1 MGRYALKRLLI
12 LIPTL
17 IAVTIIVFTLMNFV
31 PGDPVMIALGPGT
44 HTPAE
49 IEAKTIAM
57 GLDRPFLVRLG
68 EYLSGVFFRFDF
80 GTSLIDGTSIQY
92 QLITRFPNTLKI
104 AIYSIIFTVVIGIP
118 LGVFCAQH
126 ANSLGDRFALV
137 VTLVLDSMP
146 SFWLA
151 LLLMLLFALQ
161 LHWLPSTGSG
171 SFKYFILPT
180 LANSLGGLAG
190 FTRQVRASML
200 EVTRSDYVTTA
211 RSKGIPERKVIY
223 GHALPNAL
231 IPILTLIGMRFGGML
246 GGATVIEV
254 IFSIPGI
261 GQLLVN
267 GINNR
272 DSTVVTGGIVFIALT
287 FSLIMLLTD
296 LAYALV
302 DPRIKAQYASRK
314 KKNRGED
321 KHHHGRHGHEKRGD
335 KHEEEQN
342 Q

>member
-1 MGRYALKRLLI
+1 MGRYVLKRLLI

-31 PGDPVMIALGPGT
+31 PGDPVMIALGSGT

-49 IEAKTIAM
+49 VEAKRIAM

-68 EYLSGVFFRFDF
+68 EFLKGIFLHFDF

-126 ANSLGDRFALV
+126 ANSVGDRIALV
-137 VTLVLDSMP
+137 ITLVLDSMP

-151 LLLMLLFALQ
+151 LLLMLLFALK

-200 EVTRSDYVTTA
+200 EVTRSDFVTTA
-211 RSKGIPERKVIY
+211 RSKGISERKVIY

-231 IPILTLIGMRFGGML
+231 IPILTLVGMRFGGML

-302 DPRIKAQYASRK
+302 DPRIKAQYTSK
-314 KKNRGED
+314 KKKSGEEER
-321 KHHHGRHGHEKRGD
+321 HHHGGQHGGR
-335 KHEEEQN
+335 HEEAKAQ
-342 Q
+342 

>member
-1 MGRYALKRLLI
+1 M
-12 LIPTL
+12 
-17 IAVTIIVFTLMNFV
+17 
-31 PGDPVMIALGPGT
+31 
-44 HTPAE
+44 
-49 IEAKTIAM
+49 
-57 GLDRPFLVRLG
+57 FLH
-68 EYLSGVFFRFDF
+68 FNF

-126 ANSLGDRFALV
+126 ANSVGDRIALV

-200 EVTRSDYVTTA
+200 EVTRSDFVTTA
-211 RSKGIPERKVIY
+211 RSKGISERKVIY

-231 IPILTLIGMRFGGML
+231 IPILTLVGMRFGGML

-302 DPRIKAQYASRK
+302 DPRIKAQYTTK
-314 KKNRGED
+314 KKKSGEED
-321 KHHHGRHGHEKRGD
+321 RHHHGGRHGEA
-335 KHEEEQN
+335 EAT
-342 Q
+342 